1 MNQTN
6 VELIRY
12 SPEAMYEKM
21 TCTTIL
27 QPQGT
32 TQMKSRMGF

>member
-12 SPEAMYEKM
+12 STEVIYGKM